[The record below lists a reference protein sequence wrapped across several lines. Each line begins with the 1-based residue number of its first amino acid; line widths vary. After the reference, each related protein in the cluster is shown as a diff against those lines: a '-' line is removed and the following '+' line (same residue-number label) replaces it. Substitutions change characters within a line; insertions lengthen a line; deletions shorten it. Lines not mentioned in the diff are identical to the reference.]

1 MDKKGTVPQKQ
12 TTPILLYKKQT
23 NLVFCPKTPFTGFGF
38 TGKGRFI
45 RSKKKI
51 PSESAVYKKHR

>member
-23 NLVFCPKTPFTGFGF
+23 NLVFCPKKPFTGFGF
-38 TGKGRFI
+38 AGKGRFYPLEEKNSERI
-45 RSKKKI
+45 RRI
-51 PSESAVYKKHR
+51 